1 MADMVIQKLGRGRS
15 KAIEGKNKV
24 IAKKKASY
32 VCRNMTF
39 SKLGPQAKFLRTFC
53 PKGTDVLEP
62 TRVFKLKSER
72 RWVVP
77 F

>member
-15 KAIEGKNKV
+15 KAIEGKNKGF
-24 IAKKKASY
+24 AKKKASC

-62 TRVFKLKSER
+62 TRVFKLKLKQRED
-72 RWVVP
+72 V
-77 F
+77 

>member
-1 MADMVIQKLGRGRS
+1 MVIQKLGRGRS
-15 KAIEGKNKV
+15 KVIEGKNKG
-24 IAKKKASY
+24 IAKKKKKASY

-62 TRVFKLKSER
+62 TRVFKLKLKQRED
-72 RWVVP
+72 V
-77 F
+77 